1 MATNK
6 TVFFLIGILLIV
18 LGASMLAPYSLQI
31 VFRENSH
38 SFISASFVTIFIGV
52 LFVLA
57 NLEREFKLNLRQT
70 FLFSSLAWIMVA
82 LFGSLPFLLS
92 TQNFTLSEA
101 FFESMSGITT
111 TGATIISDL
120 DNSPK
125 SILLWRAIMQWL
137 GGIGIVVMAITILP
151 LLKVGGMQLFKMEGP
166 DSTEK
171 ILPRTIEVATIIIS
185 TYIAL
190 TFLCGFF
197 YWTFGMSIF
206 DSVSHAMTTIATGG
220 FSTHNDSIGYFN
232 SSNIEIVASIFIILG
247 SIPFI
252 SYLKFAQGNKKVF
265 FQDVQIRGLI
275 YLLAL
280 SIFVMFLYLL
290 FINNESNLF
299 DKIRISSFNV
309 ISILSGTGYV
319 TDDFGLWGKFSL
331 IFFLLLMFIG
341 GCAGSTACG
350 IKIFRLQM
358 LLIFLKNQIKK
369 IISPNSVIILKY
381 NNQKISDN
389 FINSVIIFIFTFLF
403 IFLIIAMLLSISG
416 LDFITSISGA
426 ASSISNVGP
435 GLGDII
441 GPNGNYKDIP
451 DISKWILSAG
461 MLLGRLE
468 LFAVLVYSF
477 RLFGEINYGNL

>member
-18 LGASMLAPYSLQI
+18 LGASMLAPYSIQVLY
-31 VFRENSH
+31 EEDSH
-38 SFISASFVTIFIGV
+38 SFISSSFVTIFIGI

-57 NLEREFKLNLRQT
+57 NLEKEFKLNLRQT
-70 FLFSSLAWIMVA
+70 FLFSTLAWIMVA
-82 LFGSLPFLLS
+82 IFGSLPFLLS
-92 TQNFTLSEA
+92 SSEFTLSEA

-166 DSTEK
+166 DTTEK
-171 ILPRTIEVATIIIS
+171 ILPRTIEVAAIIIS
-185 TYIAL
+185 TYVAL
-190 TFLCGFF
+190 TFLCGLF
-197 YWTFGMSIF
+197 YWLFGMTIF
-206 DSVSHAMTTIATGG
+206 DSFCHAMTTIATGG
-220 FSTHNDSIGYFN
+220 FSTHNDSIGFFKN
-232 SSNIEIVASIFIILG
+232 SNIEIIASIFIILG

-252 SYLKFAQGNKKVF
+252 SYLKFSQGNRKIF
-265 FQDVQIRGLI
+265 FNDVQIKGLI
-275 YLLAL
+275 YLLII
-280 SIFVMFLYLL
+280 STTIMFLYLL
-290 FINNESNLF
+290 FINFESSLI

-331 IFFLLLMFIG
+331 VFFLFLMFIG
-341 GCAGSTACG
+341 GCEGSTACG

-358 LLIFLKNQIKK
+358 LLIFLKDQIKRLVY
-369 IISPNSVIILKY
+369 PNSVIITKY
-381 NNQKISDN
+381 NNQKISDD
-389 FINSVIIFIFTFLF
+389 FIKSVIIFIFTFLF

-435 GLGDII
+435 GLGEMI
-441 GPNGNYKDIP
+441 GPNGNYKALP
-451 DISKWILSAG
+451 DLSKWILAAG

-468 LFAVLVYSF
+468 LFAVLVLFFPSF
-477 RLFGEINYGNL
+477 WRN

>member
-18 LGASMLAPYSLQI
+18 LGASMLAPYSMQI
-31 VFRENSH
+31 MYDENSH
-38 SFISASFVTIFIGV
+38 SFISSSFVTIFIGI
-52 LFVLA
+52 LFILA
-57 NLEREFKLNLRQT
+57 NLEKEFRLNLRQT
-70 FLFSSLAWIMVA
+70 FLFSTLAWLMVA
-82 LFGSLPFLLS
+82 IFGSLPFLLS
-92 TQNFTLSEA
+92 TNEFTISEA

-166 DSTEK
+166 DTTEK
-171 ILPRTIEVATIIIS
+171 ILPRTIEVAAIIIS
-185 TYIAL
+185 TYVAL
-190 TFLCGFF
+190 TFLCGLF
-197 YWTFGMSIF
+197 YWIFGMTIF
-206 DSVSHAMTTIATGG
+206 DSICHAMTTIATGG
-220 FSTHNDSIGYFN
+220 FSTHNDSIGFFK

-252 SYLKFAQGNKKVF
+252 SYLKFSQGNRKIF
-265 FQDVQIRGLI
+265 FTDVQIKGLI
-275 YLLAL
+275 YLL
-280 SIFVMFLYLL
+280 SISIAIMFTYLL
-290 FINNESNLF
+290 FINFESSLL
-299 DKIRISSFNV
+299 DKVRISSFNV

-331 IFFLLLMFIG
+331 IFFLFLMFIG

-358 LLIFLKNQIKK
+358 LLIFLKDQIKK
-369 IISPNSVIILKY
+369 LISPNSVIITKY
-381 NNQKISDN
+381 NNQKISDD
-389 FINSVIIFIFTFLF
+389 FIKSVIIFIFTFLF

-435 GLGDII
+435 GLGDLI
-441 GPNGNYKDIP
+441 GPNGNYKDLP
-451 DISKWILSAG
+451 NLSKWILSAG

-468 LFAVLVYSF
+468 LFAVLVLFFPSF
-477 RLFGEINYGNL
+477 WRN

>member
-18 LGASMLAPYSLQI
+18 LGVSMLAPYYLQI
-31 VFRENSH
+31 FFREDSH
-38 SFISASFVTIFIGV
+38 SFISASFVTIFIGI
-52 LFVLA
+52 LFILA
-57 NLEREFKLNLRQT
+57 NLEKEFKLNLRQT

-82 LFGSLPFLLS
+82 TFGSLPFLLS
-92 TQNFTLSEA
+92 TQEFSFSEA

-185 TYIAL
+185 TYIIL

-197 YWTFGMSIF
+197 YWFFGMTIF

-220 FSTHNDSIGYFN
+220 FSTHNDSIGFFKN
-232 SSNIEIVASIFIILG
+232 SNIEIVASIFIILG
-247 SIPFI
+247 SLPFI
-252 SYLKFAQGNKKVF
+252 SYLKFVQGNRKVF
-265 FQDVQIRGLI
+265 FQDVQIKGLI
-275 YLLAL
+275 YLLLL
-280 SIFVMFLYLL
+280 SISVMFLYLV
-290 FINNESNLF
+290 FINYESNLF

-331 IFFLLLMFIG
+331 VFFLLLMFIG

-358 LLIFLKNQIKK
+358 LLIFIKNQIKRVM
-369 IISPNSVIILKY
+369 SPNSVIITKY
-381 NNQKISDN
+381 NNQKISDD
-389 FINSVIIFIFTFLF
+389 FINSVIIFIFTFIF
-403 IFLIIAMLLSISG
+403 IFLMIAMLLSVSG
-416 LDFITSISGA
+416 LDFITAISGA

-435 GLGDII
+435 GLGEII

-468 LFAVLVYSF
+468 LFAVLVLFFPSF
-477 RLFGEINYGNL
+477 WRN

>member
-6 TVFFLIGILLIV
+6 TVFFLIGILLVV
-18 LGASMLAPYSLQI
+18 LGTSMLAPYFLQI
-31 VFRENSH
+31 ILKEGSH
-38 SFISASFVTIFIGV
+38 SFISSSFVTIFIGV
-52 LFVLA
+52 LFILS
-57 NLEREFKLNLRQT
+57 NLEKEFRLNLKQT

-82 LFGSLPFLLS
+82 TFGSIPFLLS
-92 TQNFTLSEA
+92 TQNFTFSEA

-171 ILPRTIEVATIIIS
+171 ILPRTIEVATVIIS
-185 TYIAL
+185 TYIVL
-190 TFLCGFF
+190 TLMCGFF
-197 YWTFGMSIF
+197 YWIFGMTIF

-220 FSTHNDSIGYFN
+220 FSTHNDSIGFFK

-252 SYLKFAQGNKKVF
+252 SYLKFTKGNRKIF
-265 FQDVQIRGLI
+265 FKDVQIRGLI
-275 YLLAL
+275 YLLVI
-280 SIFVMFLYLL
+280 SVIIMFLYLL
-290 FINNESNLF
+290 IINYESSLF
-299 DKIRISSFNV
+299 DKVRISSFNV

-369 IISPNSVIILKY
+369 LISPNSVIIAKY
-381 NNQKISDN
+381 NNQKISDD

-441 GPNGNYKDIP
+441 GPNGNYKAIP

-468 LFAVLVYSF
+468 LFAVLVLFFPSF
-477 RLFGEINYGNL
+477 WRS

>member
-1 MATNK
+1 MAANK

-18 LGASMLAPYSLQI
+18 LGASMLAPYALQVI
-31 VFRENSH
+31 QEEGSH
-38 SFISASFVTIFIGV
+38 SFLAASFVTIFIGV
-52 LFVLA
+52 LFLLA

-70 FLFSSLAWIMVA
+70 FLFSSLAWFMVA
-82 LFGSLPFLLS
+82 VFGSLPFLLS
-92 TQNFTLSEA
+92 AEDFTFSEA

-120 DNSPK
+120 DGSPK

-171 ILPRTIEVATIIIS
+171 ILPRTVEVAVIIIS
-185 TYIAL
+185 TYLML
-190 TFLCGFF
+190 TFLCSLF
-197 YWTFGMSIF
+197 YWIFGMSVF
-206 DSVSHAMTTIATGG
+206 DSISHAMTTIATGG

-232 SSNIEIVASIFIILG
+232 NSNIEIIASIFIILG

-252 SYLKFAQGNKKVF
+252 TYLKFSQGNRKIF
-265 FQDVQIRGLI
+265 FQDVQIKGLI
-275 YLLAL
+275 YLLVI
-280 SIFVMFLYLL
+280 SIVIMFFYLI
-290 FINNESNLF
+290 FIGYESSLL
-299 DKIRISSFNV
+299 DKIRIASFNV
-309 ISILSGTGYV
+309 VSILSGTGYV

-358 LLIFLKNQIKK
+358 LLLFLKNQIKK
-369 IISPNSVIILKY
+369 LLSPNSVIITKY
-381 NNQKISDN
+381 NNQKISEN

-451 DISKWILSAG
+451 DISKWILAFG

-468 LFAVLVYSF
+468 LFAVLVLFFPSF
-477 RLFGEINYGNL
+477 WRN

>member
-1 MATNK
+1 MTTNK

-18 LGASMLAPYSLQI
+18 LGTSMLAPYLLQI
-31 VFRENSH
+31 ILKEGSH
-38 SFISASFVTIFIGV
+38 SFISASFVTIFIGM
-52 LFVLA
+52 LFILA
-57 NLEREFKLNLRQT
+57 NLEKEFKLNLKQT
-70 FLFSSLAWIMVA
+70 FLFSSLAWFMIA
-82 LFGSLPFLLS
+82 LFGSLPFILS
-92 TQNFTLSEA
+92 TQDFTFSEA

-120 DNSPK
+120 DNTPK

-185 TYIAL
+185 TYIIL
-190 TFLCGFF
+190 TLMCGFF
-197 YWTFGMSIF
+197 YWIFGMTIF

-220 FSTHNDSIGYFN
+220 FSTHNDSIGFFK
-232 SSNIEIVASIFIILG
+232 SSNIEIVASVFIILG

-252 SYLKFAQGNKKVF
+252 SYLKFTQGNRKIF
-265 FQDVQIRGLI
+265 FQDVQIKGLL
-275 YLLAL
+275 YLLII
-280 SIFVMFLYLL
+280 SIIIMFLYLL
-290 FINNESNLF
+290 LINYESNLF

-358 LLIFLKNQIKK
+358 LLIFLKNQLKK
-369 IISPNSVIILKY
+369 LISPNSVIITKY

-441 GPNGNYKDIP
+441 GPNGNYKEIP

-468 LFAVLVYSF
+468 LFAVLVLFFPSF
-477 RLFGEINYGNL
+477 WRS

>member
-1 MATNK
+1 
-6 TVFFLIGILLIV
+6 
-18 LGASMLAPYSLQI
+18 
-31 VFRENSH
+31 
-38 SFISASFVTIFIGV
+38 
-52 LFVLA
+52 
-57 NLEREFKLNLRQT
+57 
-70 FLFSSLAWIMVA
+70 
-82 LFGSLPFLLS
+82 
-92 TQNFTLSEA
+92 
-101 FFESMSGITT
+101 
-111 TGATIISDL
+111 
-120 DNSPK
+120 
-125 SILLWRAIMQWL
+125 MQWL

-171 ILPRTIEVATIIIS
+171 ILPRTVEVATIIIS
-185 TYIAL
+185 TYIIL
-190 TFLCGFF
+190 TILCGFF
-197 YWTFGMSIF
+197 YWIFGMTIF

-220 FSTHNDSIGYFN
+220 FSTHNESIGFFK
-232 SSNIEIVASIFIILG
+232 SSNIEIIASIFIILG

-252 SYLKFAQGNKKVF
+252 SYLKFSQGNKKVF
-265 FQDVQIRGLI
+265 FQDVQIKGLI
-275 YLLAL
+275 YLLAI
-280 SIFVMFLYLL
+280 SIIIMFIYLL
-290 FINNESNLF
+290 LINYESSLF

-369 IISPNSVIILKY
+369 LVSPNSVIITKY
-381 NNQKISDN
+381 NNHKISDD

-403 IFLIIAMLLSISG
+403 IFLIIAILLSISG

-435 GLGDII
+435 GLGEVI
-441 GPNGNYKDIP
+441 GPNGNYKEIP

-468 LFAVLVYSF
+468 LFAVLVLFFPSF
-477 RLFGEINYGNL
+477 WRS

>member
-6 TVFFLIGILLIV
+6 TVFFLIGVLLIV
-18 LGASMLAPYSLQI
+18 LGVSMIAPYSMQI
-31 VFRENSH
+31 VYKEDSH
-38 SFISASFVTIFIGV
+38 SFISSSFVTIFIGV

-57 NLEREFKLNLRQT
+57 NLEKEFKLNLRQT
-70 FLFSSLAWIMVA
+70 FLFSTLAWVMVA
-82 LFGSLPFLLS
+82 IFGSLPFVLS
-92 TQNFTLSEA
+92 TMGFTFSEA

-111 TGATIISDL
+111 TGATVITNL

-166 DSTEK
+166 DTTEK
-171 ILPRTIEVATIIIS
+171 ILPRTIEVAAIIIS
-185 TYIAL
+185 TYIVL
-190 TFLCGFF
+190 TFLCGLF
-197 YWTFGMSIF
+197 YWIFGMTIF
-206 DSVSHAMTTIATGG
+206 DSVCHAMTTIATGG
-220 FSTHNDSIGYFN
+220 FSTHNDSIGFFK
-232 SSNIEIVASIFIILG
+232 SSNIEIIASIFIILG

-252 SYLKFAQGNKKVF
+252 SYLKFSQGNRKIF
-265 FQDVQIRGLI
+265 FQDVQIKGLI
-275 YLLAL
+275 YLLFI
-280 SIFVMFLYLL
+280 SITIMFLYLI
-290 FINNESNLF
+290 FINYESNLF

-331 IFFLLLMFIG
+331 IFFLFLMFIG

-369 IISPNSVIILKY
+369 LIYPNSVIIAKY
-381 NNQKISDN
+381 NNQKISED
-389 FINSVIIFIFTFLF
+389 FIKSVILFIFTFLF

-435 GLGDII
+435 GLGDMI
-441 GPNGNYKDIP
+441 GPNGNYKNLP
-451 DISKWILSAG
+451 DLSKWILTLG

-468 LFAVLVYSF
+468 LFAVLVLFFPSF
-477 RLFGEINYGNL
+477 WRN

>member
-18 LGASMLAPYSLQI
+18 LGASMLAPYSLQLI
-31 VFRENSH
+31 FKEDSH
-38 SFISASFVTIFIGV
+38 SFISASIVTIFIGS
-52 LFVLA
+52 LFVLG
-57 NLEREFKLNLRQT
+57 NLEKEFRLNLRQT
-70 FLFSSLAWIMVA
+70 FLFSSLAWLMVA
-82 LFGSLPFLLS
+82 VFGSLPFLLS
-92 TQNFTLSEA
+92 TQEFSFSEA

-120 DNSPK
+120 DSTPK
-125 SILLWRAIMQWL
+125 SILLWRALMQWL

-151 LLKVGGMQLFKMEGP
+151 LLQVGGMQLFKMEGP

-171 ILPRTIEVATIIIS
+171 ILPRTIEVAATIIS
-185 TYIAL
+185 VYIIL

-197 YWTFGMSIF
+197 YWMFGMTIF
-206 DSVSHAMTTIATGG
+206 DSVSHSMTTIATGG
-220 FSTHNDSIGYFN
+220 FSTHDDSIGFFKN
-232 SSNIEIVASIFIILG
+232 PNIEIVASIFIILG

-252 SYLKFAQGNKKVF
+252 SYLKFAQGNRKVF
-265 FQDVQIRGLI
+265 FNDVQIKGLV
-275 YLLAL
+275 YLLL
-280 SIFVMFLYLL
+280 ISITIMFLYLL
-290 FINNESNLF
+290 FTNYEANIL

-331 IFFLLLMFIG
+331 IFFLFLMFIG

-369 IISPNSVIILKY
+369 LISPNSVIITKY
-381 NNQKISDN
+381 NNQKISDT

-403 IFLIIAMLLSISG
+403 IFLIIAMLLSVSG

-435 GLGDII
+435 GLGDMI

-451 DISKWILSAG
+451 DLSKWILSIG

-468 LFAVLVYSF
+468 LFAVLVLFFPSF
-477 RLFGEINYGNL
+477 WRN

>member
-18 LGASMLAPYSLQI
+18 LGASMLAPYSIQI
-31 VFRENSH
+31 MYEENSH
-38 SFISASFVTIFIGV
+38 SFVSSSFVTIFIGV

-57 NLEREFKLNLRQT
+57 NLEKEFKLNLRQT
-70 FLFSSLAWIMVA
+70 FLFSTLAWLMVA
-82 LFGSLPFLLS
+82 VFGSLPFLLS
-92 TQNFTLSEA
+92 ANGFSVSEA

-166 DSTEK
+166 DTTEK
-171 ILPRTIEVATIIIS
+171 ILPRTVEVAAIIIS
-185 TYIAL
+185 TYVAL
-190 TFLCGFF
+190 TFFCGFF
-197 YWTFGMSIF
+197 YWLFGMSIF
-206 DSVSHAMTTIATGG
+206 DSVCHAMTTIATGG
-220 FSTHNDSIGYFN
+220 FSTHNDSIGFFKN
-232 SSNIEIVASIFIILG
+232 SNIEIIASIFIVLG

-252 SYLKFAQGNKKVF
+252 SYLKFSQGNRKIF
-265 FQDVQIRGLI
+265 FTDVQIKGLI
-275 YLLAL
+275 YLLGI
-280 SIFVMFLYLL
+280 SIVIMFLYLL
-290 FINNESNLF
+290 FINFESSII

-331 IFFLLLMFIG
+331 IFFLFLMFIG

-358 LLIFLKNQIKK
+358 LLIFLKDQIKK
-369 IISPNSVIILKY
+369 LIYPNSVIITKY
-381 NNQKISDN
+381 NNQKISDE
-389 FINSVIIFIFTFLF
+389 FIKSVIIFIFTFLF

-435 GLGDII
+435 GLGEII
-441 GPNGNYKDIP
+441 GPNGNYKALP
-451 DISKWILSAG
+451 DLSKWILAAG

-468 LFAVLVYSF
+468 LFAVLVLFFPSF
-477 RLFGEINYGNL
+477 WRN

>member
-1 MATNK
+1 MTSNK

-18 LGASMLAPYSLQI
+18 LGLSMLAPYSMQVI
-31 VFRENSH
+31 YKENSH
-38 SFISASFVTIFIGV
+38 SFISSSFVTIFIGI
-52 LFVLA
+52 LCILA
-57 NLEREFKLNLRQT
+57 NLEKDLKLNLRQT
-70 FLFSSLAWIMVA
+70 FLFSTLAWVTVA
-82 LFGSLPFLLS
+82 IFGSLPFVLS
-92 TQNFTLSEA
+92 SQTFSFSDA

-120 DNSPK
+120 DNSPR

-171 ILPRTIEVATIIIS
+171 ILPRTIEVAAIIIS
-185 TYIAL
+185 TYIVL
-190 TFLCGFF
+190 TLSCGFF
-197 YWTFGMSIF
+197 YWVFGMTIF
-206 DSVSHAMTTIATGG
+206 DSICHAMTTIATGG
-220 FSTHNDSIGYFN
+220 FSTHNDSIGFFKN
-232 SSNIEIVASIFIILG
+232 SNIEIVASLFIILG

-252 SYLKFAQGNKKVF
+252 SYLKFSQGNRKIF
-265 FQDVQIRGLI
+265 FQDVQIKGLI
-275 YLLAL
+275 YLLIISTL
-280 SIFVMFLYLL
+280 IMFLYLL
-290 FINNESNLF
+290 FINYESNLLE
-299 DKIRISSFNV
+299 KIRISSFNV

-331 IFFLLLMFIG
+331 IFFLFLMFIG

-358 LLIFLKNQIKK
+358 LLIFLKNQVKK
-369 IISPNSVIILKY
+369 LIYPNSVIITKY
-381 NNQKISDN
+381 NNHKISDD
-389 FINSVIIFIFTFLF
+389 FIRSVIIFIFSFLF

-416 LDFITSISGA
+416 LDFVTSISGA

-435 GLGDII
+435 GLGEII
-441 GPNGNYKDIP
+441 GPDGNYKNLP
-451 DISKWILSAG
+451 DLSKWILATG

-468 LFAVLVYSF
+468 LFAVLVLFFPSF
-477 RLFGEINYGNL
+477 WRN

>member
-1 MATNK
+1 MTTNK

-18 LGASMLAPYSLQI
+18 LGASMLAPYLIQI
-31 VFRENSH
+31 MYNENSH
-38 SFISASFVTIFIGV
+38 SFISSSFVTIFIGI
-52 LFVLA
+52 LFILA
-57 NLEREFKLNLRQT
+57 NLEKEFKLNLRQT
-70 FLFSSLAWIMVA
+70 FLFSTLAWLMVA
-82 LFGSLPFLLS
+82 IFGSLPFLLS
-92 TQNFTLSEA
+92 TNEFSVTEA

-166 DSTEK
+166 DTTEK
-171 ILPRTIEVATIIIS
+171 ILPRTIEVAAIIIS
-185 TYIAL
+185 TYVAL
-190 TFLCGFF
+190 TFLCGLF
-197 YWTFGMSIF
+197 YWLFGMTIF
-206 DSVSHAMTTIATGG
+206 DSVCHAMTTIATGG
-220 FSTHNDSIGYFN
+220 FSTHNDSIGFFKN
-232 SSNIEIVASIFIILG
+232 SNIEIIASIFIILG

-252 SYLKFAQGNKKVF
+252 SYLKFSQGNRKIF
-265 FQDVQIRGLI
+265 FSDVQIKGLI
-275 YLLAL
+275 YLLAI
-280 SIFVMFLYLL
+280 STAIMFVYLL
-290 FINNESNLF
+290 FINFESSLV

-331 IFFLLLMFIG
+331 VFFLFLMFIG

-358 LLIFLKNQIKK
+358 LLIFLKDQIKK
-369 IISPNSVIILKY
+369 LIYPNSVIITKY
-381 NNQKISDN
+381 NNQKISDD
-389 FINSVIIFIFTFLF
+389 FMKSVIIFIFTFLF

-435 GLGDII
+435 GLGDMI
-441 GPNGNYKDIP
+441 GPNGNYKALP
-451 DISKWILSAG
+451 DLSKWILTAG

-468 LFAVLVYSF
+468 LFAVLVLFFPSF
-477 RLFGEINYGNL
+477 WRN

>member
-6 TVFFLIGILLIV
+6 TVFFLIGVLLIV
-18 LGASMLAPYSLQI
+18 LGGSMLAPYALQ
-31 VFRENSH
+31 VTLNEGSH
-38 SFISASFVTIFIGV
+38 SFISASFITIFIGV
-52 LFVLA
+52 LFILA
-57 NLEREFKLNLRQT
+57 NLEKEFKLNLRQT

-82 LFGSLPFLLS
+82 AFGSLPFLLS
-92 TQNFTLSEA
+92 SQNFSFSEA

-171 ILPRTIEVATIIIS
+171 ILPRTIEVAAIIIS
-185 TYIAL
+185 TYIVL

-197 YWTFGMSIF
+197 YWFFGMSIF

-220 FSTHNDSIGYFN
+220 FSTHNESIGFFEN
-232 SSNIEIVASIFIILG
+232 PNIEIVASIFIILG

-252 SYLKFAQGNKKVF
+252 SYLKFAQGNKMVF
-265 FQDVQIRGLI
+265 FQDVQIKGLI
-275 YLLAL
+275 YLLTI
-280 SIFVMFLYLL
+280 SIIIMFLYLL
-290 FINNESNLF
+290 FIKYESSLF

-331 IFFLLLMFIG
+331 IFFLFLMFIG

-369 IISPNSVIILKY
+369 LISPNSVIITKY

-451 DISKWILSAG
+451 DLSKWVLSFG

-468 LFAVLVYSF
+468 LFAVLVLFFPSF
-477 RLFGEINYGNL
+477 WRN

>member
-1 MATNK
+1 
-6 TVFFLIGILLIV
+6 
-18 LGASMLAPYSLQI
+18 
-31 VFRENSH
+31 
-38 SFISASFVTIFIGV
+38 
-52 LFVLA
+52 
-57 NLEREFKLNLRQT
+57 
-70 FLFSSLAWIMVA
+70 MVA
-82 LFGSLPFLLS
+82 AFGSLPFLLS

-185 TYIAL
+185 TYIVL
-190 TFLCGFF
+190 TFICGLF
-197 YWTFGMSIF
+197 YWIFGMTVF

-220 FSTHNDSIGYFN
+220 FSTHNDSIGFFKN
-232 SSNIEIVASIFIILG
+232 SNIEIVASIFIILG

-252 SYLKFAQGNKKVF
+252 SYLKFAQGNKKIF
-265 FQDVQIRGLI
+265 FQDVQIKGLI
-275 YLLAL
+275 YLLAI
-280 SIFVMFLYLL
+280 SIFIMFFYLIL
-290 FINNESNLF
+290 INYESSLL

-369 IISPNSVIILKY
+369 LVSPNSVIITKY
-381 NNQKISDN
+381 NNQKISDS

-416 LDFITSISGA
+416 LDLITSISGA

-441 GPNGNYKDIP
+441 GPNGNYRDIP
-451 DISKWILSAG
+451 DLSKWILSAG

-468 LFAVLVYSF
+468 LFAVLVLFFPSF
-477 RLFGEINYGNL
+477 WRN

>member
-6 TVFFLIGILLIV
+6 TVFFLIGVLLIV
-18 LGASMLAPYSLQI
+18 LGTSMLAPYALQI
-31 VFRENSH
+31 LLDEGSH

-52 LFVLA
+52 LFILA
-57 NLEREFKLNLRQT
+57 NLEKEFRLNLRQT
-70 FLFSSLAWIMVA
+70 FLFSTLAWVMVA
-82 LFGSLPFLLS
+82 VFGSLPFMLS
-92 TQNFTLSEA
+92 VKTFSFSEA

-171 ILPRTIEVATIIIS
+171 ILPRTFEVATIIIS

-197 YWTFGMSIF
+197 YWIFGMSIF
-206 DSVSHAMTTIATGG
+206 DSISHAMTTIATGG
-220 FSTHNDSIGYFN
+220 FSTHNESIGFFKN
-232 SSNIEIVASIFIILG
+232 SNIEIVASIFIILG

-252 SYLKFAQGNKKVF
+252 SYLKFLQGNRKIF
-265 FQDVQIRGLI
+265 FQDVQIKGLI
-275 YLLAL
+275 YLLII
-280 SIFVMFLYLL
+280 SIIVMFLYLL
-290 FINNESNLF
+290 FINYDSGLL

-331 IFFLLLMFIG
+331 IFFLFLMFIG

-358 LLIFLKNQIKK
+358 LLIFLRNQIKK
-369 IISPNSVIILKY
+369 IVSPNSVIVTKY

-389 FINSVIIFIFTFLF
+389 FFNSVIIFIFTFLF

-435 GLGDII
+435 GLGDMI

-451 DISKWILSAG
+451 DVSKWILSAG

-468 LFAVLVYSF
+468 LFAVLVLFFPSF
-477 RLFGEINYGNL
+477 WRN

>member
-18 LGASMLAPYSLQI
+18 LGVSMLAPYALQVI
-31 VFRENSH
+31 LEEGSH
-38 SFISASFVTIFIGV
+38 TFISASFVTIFIGV

-57 NLEREFKLNLRQT
+57 NLEKEFKLNLRQT
-70 FLFSSLAWIMVA
+70 FLFSSLAWVMVA
-82 LFGSLPFLLS
+82 TFGSLPFLLS
-92 TQNFTLSEA
+92 SQDFSLSEA

-120 DNSPK
+120 DSSPK

-171 ILPRTIEVATIIIS
+171 ILPRTIEVAAIIIS
-185 TYIAL
+185 TYIIL

-197 YWTFGMSIF
+197 YWIFGMSIF
-206 DSVSHAMTTIATGG
+206 DSVSHSMTTIATGG
-220 FSTHNDSIGYFN
+220 FSTHNDSIGFFN

-252 SYLKFAQGNKKVF
+252 SYLKFVQGNKSVF
-265 FQDVQIRGLI
+265 FKDVQIKGLI
-275 YLLAL
+275 YLLTI
-280 SIFVMFLYLL
+280 SIIVMFLYLL
-290 FINNESNLF
+290 FIKFEGSIF
-299 DKIRISSFNV
+299 DKVRISSFNV

-331 IFFLLLMFIG
+331 VFFLLLMFIG

-358 LLIFLKNQIKK
+358 LLIFLKNQIKRL
-369 IISPNSVIILKY
+369 ISPNSVIITKY

-435 GLGDII
+435 GLGDVI

-451 DISKWILSAG
+451 DLSKWILSVG

-468 LFAVLVYSF
+468 LFAVLVLFFPSF
-477 RLFGEINYGNL
+477 WRN